1 MSLPRCRLFLVVP
14 DGVAPQ
20 TAAACLAA
28 AAEAADVAA
37 VVAVEGGLPEGITQT
52 MLANL
57 RPIAERH
64 DVALIVRGDAGL
76 AKRLG
81 ADGAEVSDLAA
92 YRAAR
97 KLLGDRMTV
106 GADCGTSRHD
116 AMVLGEAGADY
127 VGFRDLAGRGGDL
140 VQWWAE
146 LFVVPCVARDPVGP
160 EDAAELARRGADFV
174 RPADAMWS
182 SPAAA
187 RRVVA
192 ETAAAIGGA
201 GR

>member
-14 DGVAPQ
+14 DAVAPQ
-20 TAAACLAA
+20 TAAACFLA

-37 VVAVEGGLPEGITQT
+37 VVAVEGCQPEGIAET
-52 MLANL
+52 MIAKLK
-57 RPIAERH
+57 PIAERH
-64 DVALIVRGDAGL
+64 DIALIVRGDAGQ

-97 KLLGDRMTV
+97 KLLGDSATI

-146 LFVVPCVARDPVGP
+146 LFVVPCVARDPVAP

-182 SPAAA
+182 APAAA
-187 RRVVA
+187 RQIVA
-192 ETAAAIGGA
+192 ETAEAIDGA
-201 GR
+201 RR